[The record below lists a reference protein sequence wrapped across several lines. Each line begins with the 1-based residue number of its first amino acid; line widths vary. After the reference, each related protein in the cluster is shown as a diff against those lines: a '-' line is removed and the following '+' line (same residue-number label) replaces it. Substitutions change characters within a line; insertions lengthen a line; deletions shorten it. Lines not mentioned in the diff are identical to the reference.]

1 MREREVARF
10 ERAGDVRTVS
20 LVESADGALEVRER
34 REGSSALVAYGE
46 GARSLCALFSPV
58 AASRLPGLMGG
69 ASLVEYCANEK
80 NDLVDLMDLCDAN
93 GVTYAFASVG
103 SQGGAELRPAG

>member
-10 ERAGDVRTVS
+10 ESAGDVRTVS

-34 REGSSALVAYGE
+34 REGPSALIAYGE
-46 GARSLCALFSPV
+46 GARSLCALFSPG

-69 ASLVEYCANEK
+69 TALVEYLADEK
-80 NDLVDLMDLCDAN
+80 NDLVDLMDLCDAQ

-103 SQGGAELRPAG
+103 SRGGTELRPAG

>member
-34 REGSSALVAYGE
+34 REGPSALVAYGE

-58 AASRLPGLMGG
+58 AASRLPDLMGG

-80 NDLVDLMDLCDAN
+80 NDLVDLMDLCDAAA
-93 GVTYAFASVG
+93 VPYSFTSLG
-103 SQGGAELRPAG
+103 SGGEVAYRPA